1 MSSPSSPDGKDW
13 DSLVAQVAWFGD
25 GDGGSGDTSIPS
37 PSAPPAARTR
47 STSSSSSPS
56 AASAVALPHEQ
67 KVATPSPSRH
77 GGGGGGGAYQKSA
90 SSPSAAS
97 APRRRHSSIG
107 IGITTLQKQHEE
119 IMPHSPVHSSVAAPD
134 MSQASQG
141 IKIFLRV
148 RPSSTPSGWF
158 ELDEHEGSIRC
169 VRQRRRSCLAVL
181 LL

>member
-1 MSSPSSPDGKDW
+1 MSSPSSPGGKDW

-25 GDGGSGDTSIPS
+25 GDGGSGES
-37 PSAPPAARTR
+37 
-47 STSSSSSPS
+47 SSSSSPS
-56 AASAVALPHEQ
+56 AASAVALAHEQ